1 MSLALK
7 SNIFGLCSW
16 WYGAL
21 WWLEA
26 WHSAQSKAATTAA
39 IQCSSKLPEQVE
51 IQSWW
56 LRNDVFIILDQCP
69 DRADLGFPKP
79 GTPANLK
86 LSTRVMACVFQP
98 LEVPTLGWTCSPGSS
113 RAGQSNCTILWQA
126 SSPPSID
133 TSSSLQ
139 PTLSDFFLTSYME
152 DIFLEMPW
160 SPLEMPWSPMNAHR
174 LVLWNF
180 SQVAQEKSKEMLAY
194 PSSESVHRTTGRD
207 WTTVTLGDRSIFILQ
222 VSDPIAPHHNNAE
235 WRLW

>member
-152 DIFLEMPW
+152 DIFFGNAMESIGNAMKSNECSQTGTLE
-160 SPLEMPWSPMNAHR
+160 
-174 LVLWNF
+174 F
-180 SQVAQEKSKEMLAY
+180 Q
-194 PSSESVHRTTGRD
+194 SSGSGEEQ
-207 WTTVTLGDRSIFILQ
+207 GDVGLPFFR
-222 VSDPIAPHHNNAE
+222 E
-235 WRLW
+235 CT